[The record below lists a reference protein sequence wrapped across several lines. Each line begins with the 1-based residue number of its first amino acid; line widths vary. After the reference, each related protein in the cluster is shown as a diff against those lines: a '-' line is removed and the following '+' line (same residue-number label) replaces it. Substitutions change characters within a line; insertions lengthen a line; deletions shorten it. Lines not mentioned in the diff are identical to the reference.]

1 MSSTLSAP
9 HFHNEEAAYA
19 YVEARIWPNGP
30 VCPHCGGVERI
41 SKMQG
46 KSTRI
51 GAYKCY
57 QCRKPFTVKIGTIY
71 ESSHVALNI
80 WLQAMY
86 LIAGSKKGIS
96 SNQLHRTLGVTLKT
110 AWFMSHRIREAMK
123 SDATGMF
130 GTGGGFVE
138 ADETF
143 IGKTGGTSRLAIH
156 NMNKVVS
163 LIDRNTGRASSVV
176 FTGHFSHKSIGP
188 ILAQHMAP
196 EAVLMTDEAHHYKT
210 VGARYTA
217 HYTVN
222 HARGE
227 YVNRDNAMIHSNTVE
242 GFFSI
247 FKRGM
252 KGIYQHCG
260 SQHLHRYLAE
270 FDFRYSNRVALGV
283 NDTSAPIFCWQ
294 VSSASA

>member
-57 QCRKPFTVKIGTIY
+57 QCRKPFTVKVGTIF
-71 ESSHVALNI
+71 EASHVAMNL

-130 GTGGGFVE
+130 GAGGGFVE

-143 IGKTGGTSRLAIH
+143 IGHTGGTSRLPIH
-156 NMNKVVS
+156 NMNKGCEP
-163 LIDRNTGRASSVV
+163 DRPEHRPRFVGR
-176 FTGHFSHKSIGP
+176 FHRP
-188 ILAQHMAP
+188 LLAQVDRSDPRA
-196 EAVLMTDEAHHYKT
+196 AH
-210 VGARYTA
+210 GAGSRFDDR
-217 HYTVN
+217 
-222 HARGE
+222 RGPP
-227 YVNRDNAMIHSNTVE
+227 
-242 GFFSI
+242 
-247 FKRGM
+247 
-252 KGIYQHCG
+252 
-260 SQHLHRYLAE
+260 L
-270 FDFRYSNRVALGV
+270 
-283 NDTSAPIFCWQ
+283 
-294 VSSASA
+294 